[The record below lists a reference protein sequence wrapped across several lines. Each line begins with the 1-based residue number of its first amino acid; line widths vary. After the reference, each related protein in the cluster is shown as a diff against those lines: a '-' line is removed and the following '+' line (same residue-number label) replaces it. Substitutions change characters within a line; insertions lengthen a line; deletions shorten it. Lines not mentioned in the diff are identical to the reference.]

1 MENNDLVTLR
11 VNGMTCT
18 NCAATVSKTLEK
30 SGMTNVNVDLGSAEV
45 SFVNPTALDLQV
57 IIKQIDEIGY
67 EVVTDKGVKKGFL
80 KSLEHKFYFSLIF
93 TFPLVLH
100 MFVSWPLLHN
110 PWFQLIVAMPV
121 YALGFMHFGISS
133 WHSIKNGMPNMDV
146 LIFVGSLSA
155 WLYSCAGMW
164 LFIGTHELHKYL
176 FFESGAT
183 IISLVLLGNLI
194 EQRSVKRTSSDLRAL
209 QNLKPEKAKLV
220 MLINGKKHFYELA
233 IDDIKKGD
241 LLFAADGDKIPID
254 GFVSEGEAY
263 VDESMITGESNPVFK
278 THGDRVIGGTL
289 LTQGNLIIAANVAY
303 KQSVLAGIV
312 ELIKKSQSAKP
323 QIQKLADQISGIF
336 VPIVLVIAAV
346 TFSVNHWVFD
356 IPSAES
362 MLRAVAVLVVSC
374 PCAMGLATPTAVM
387 VGIGKAARNGILV
400 KKASAL
406 ETFAQTNHIVFDKT
420 GTITTGNFAIAIQH
434 HSLPIDLVQ
443 DVVYQLEQFSSH
455 AIALSIVSKYAHW
468 HKQQVQLQQP
478 NEIKGMGIQAIDSN
492 GNEWKLGS
500 ARLGKTDKVVGDLF
514 LFKNESLVAS
524 FTIQD
529 EIKAG
534 AADVMTYFAKQQITT
549 ELLSGDSHT
558 KTLESA
564 KEAGINTW
572 LGEQLPQ
579 DKLNKID
586 SLIAAKNIAMVGD
599 GINDGPAMSK
609 AHTAISFVQATDI
622 AQHSAQIVLVN
633 PSMETLRKSHV
644 IAKQTYTT
652 IKQNLFW
659 AFFYNV
665 LTIPLAAAGY
675 LHPMIA
681 AASMALSDVVV
692 IGNAIRLR
700 YTKISK

>member
-45 SFVNPTALDLQV
+45 TFVNPTAVDLQA

-67 EVVTDKGVKKGFL
+67 EVVTENSQKGGFL
-80 KSLEHKFYFSLIF
+80 KSLEHKFYFSLVF
-93 TFPLVLH
+93 TLPLVLH
-100 MFVSWPLLHN
+100 MFVSWTLLHN
-110 PWFQLIVAMPV
+110 AWFQLIIALPV
-121 YALGFMHFGISS
+121 YVLGFIHFGKSS
-133 WHSIKNGMPNMDV
+133 WHSIKNLMPNMDV
-146 LIFVGSLSA
+146 LIFMGAFSA
-155 WLYSCAGMW
+155 WVYSCVGM
-164 LFIGTHELHKYL
+164 LLYAGTHEVHKYL

-183 IISLVLLGNLI
+183 IITLVLLGNLI
-194 EQRSVKRTSSDLRAL
+194 EHRSVKRTSADLRAL
-209 QNLKPEKAKLV
+209 QNLKPEKAKFV

-233 IDDIKKGD
+233 IDDIKKSD

-254 GFVSEGEAY
+254 GIVTEGEAY

-278 THGDRVIGGTL
+278 TQGDRLIGGTL
-289 LTQGNLIIAANVAY
+289 LTNGNIVLTASVTY

-312 ELIKKSQSAKP
+312 DLIKKSQSAKP
-323 QIQKLADQISGIF
+323 QIQKLADQISAVF
-336 VPIVLVIAAV
+336 VPIVLAIAAI
-346 TFSVNHWVFD
+346 TFVVNHWVFD
-356 IPSAES
+356 ISSAES

-406 ETFAQTNHIVFDKT
+406 ETFAQAKHIVFDKT
-420 GTITTGNFAIAIQH
+420 GTITTGNFTISTLQH
-434 HSLPIDLVQ
+434 SVPEELVQ

-455 AIALSIVSKYAHW
+455 AIAQSIVTKYAHW
-468 HKQQVQLQQP
+468 HKQLVQLNQP
-478 NEIKGMGIQAIDSN
+478 NEVKGMGIRATDAE

-500 ARLGKTDKVVGDLF
+500 ARMGKTNQSAGDLF
-514 LFKNESLVAS
+514 LFKNDVLVAS
-524 FTIQD
+524 FAIQD
-529 EIKAG
+529 EMKPNTAE
-534 AADVMTYFAKQQITT
+534 VMGYFANQNITT
-549 ELLSGDSHT
+549 ELLSGDSDAKT
-558 KTLESA
+558 KNSA
-564 KEAGINTW
+564 LQAGITAW
-572 LGEQLPQ
+572 QGEQLPQ
-579 DKLNKID
+579 DKLTKID
-586 SLIAAKNIAMVGD
+586 ALIASKNIAMVGD

-609 AHTAISFVQATDI
+609 AHTAISFAQATDI

-644 IAKQTYTT
+644 IAKQTYAT

-700 YTKISK
+700 YTKIGK